1 MVCGGGLAECYAIIY
16 SLVDPRGGGADC
28 LLTQTKTKNH
38 HTSDPAPNFWNKM
51 ILGHFLD
58 ILVNFHWIPDWLP
71 EGTGY

>member
-1 MVCGGGLAECYAIIY
+1 MVEGWPSVMQSFIHWLT
-16 SLVDPRGGGADC
+16 PGGGADC